1 MPRRLV
7 IATGTAA
14 LVVVVTAPS
23 VGELT
28 HAPEATGI
36 AGCVSETDSGDAC
49 QDGTALENAL
59 GVTTTADG
67 KSVYVASDVSD
78 AIAVFVRDSAS
89 GALTQNAGAAGC
101 VSETGTGGLCRDGRA
116 LNAPNSVAASA
127 DGKSVYAA
135 SIGSDAIAIFDR
147 SPATGALI
155 QKPGIAGCISETSSR
170 GACHDGRALDGA
182 LDVAVSTDGKSVY
195 VASQLSDAVA
205 IFDRDP
211 ATGALTQ
218 KVGAAGCVSDTGT
231 NGLCKDGNALDGIL
245 SIAPSAD
252 GMSVYAAST
261 NSDAVAILDRNPATG
276 ALVQKDSTAA
286 CVSKSGAGMACR
298 DGNALDSAAGVATSA
313 DGKSVYVASQRSDAV
328 AIFDRDP
335 ATGALTQKAGDAG
348 CISENGAGSCRDG
361 MGLDGAI
368 SIAVSPDDSRVYAT
382 AIGSDAVVVFDR
394 DLATGALVQSP
405 GTAGCISRT
414 GVGPCRAGT
423 ALDFARDITATPNGN
438 TVYVASAISDAV
450 VIFDDSSGG
459 FRLVGD

>member
-7 IATGTAA
+7 LATGAAA

-28 HAPEATGI
+28 DAPEPTGT
-36 AGCVSETDSGDAC
+36 AGCVSETGSGGAC
-49 QDGTALENAL
+49 RDGTALENAL

-89 GALTQNAGAAGC
+89 GALTQSAGAAGC

-116 LNAPNSVAASA
+116 LNAPNGVAASA

-155 QKPGIAGCISETSSR
+155 QKPGIAGCISETSSG
-170 GACHDGRALDGA
+170 GACRDGRALDGA
-182 LDVAVSTDGKSVY
+182 LDVVVSTDGKSVY
-195 VASQLSDAVA
+195 IASQLSDAVA

-245 SIAPSAD
+245 SIAASAD
-252 GMSVYAAST
+252 GTSVYAAST
-261 NSDAVAILDRNPATG
+261 NSDGVAILDRNPATG
-276 ALVQKDSTAA
+276 ALAQKDNTAA
-286 CVSKSGAGMACR
+286 CVSKSGAGMACQV
-298 DGNALDSAAGVATSA
+298 GNALDSAAGVATSA

-328 AIFDRDP
+328 TIFDRDP
-335 ATGALTQKAGDAG
+335 ATGALTQKVGATG
-348 CISENGAGSCRDG
+348 CISEKGAGPCRHG
-361 MGLDGAI
+361 RGLDGAI
-368 SIAVSPDDSRVYAT
+368 GIAVSPDGRRVYAT

-394 DLATGALVQSP
+394 DTATGALAQSP
-405 GTAGCISRT
+405 GAAGCISQT
-414 GVGPCRAGT
+414 GVGACRDGT
-423 ALDFARDITATPNGN
+423 ALDFARDITATWNGK

-450 VIFDDSSGG
+450 VIFEDRSGG
-459 FRLVGD
+459 FRLVGN